1 LQDCSCQQE
10 FLKKKTNVKILTAL
24 ALSVLLMT
32 PAIAADVNAGKAKYA
47 TCMGCHGAKGQG
59 GMGPALAGQ
68 TTAAI
73 EMKLKKYRNKEKIGS
88 QSALMWGMSAGLSDA
103 DISNLA
109 AYTASLK

>member
-1 LQDCSCQQE
+1 
-10 FLKKKTNVKILTAL
+10 
-24 ALSVLLMT
+24 
-32 PAIAADVNAGKAKYA
+32 
-47 TCMGCHGAKGQG
+47 
-59 GMGPALAGQ
+59 MGPALAGQ

-73 EMKLKKYRNKEKIGS
+73 EMKLKKYRNKEKIGA